1 LLAVALARGVVERL
15 PVSRADAFAF
25 GPALIVRPA
34 LIARPS
40 QPRVELVLDRA
51 LDDQPRSEPGQPD
64 NDSRGFSPTT
74 TASNRSICAS
84 ISADGGTVRL
94 TA

>member
-51 LDDQPRSEPGQPD
+51 LDDQPRSEPGQPRQRLALVLTD
-64 NDSRGFSPTT
+64 HDSQQPVDLRFDL
-74 TASNRSICAS
+74 R
-84 ISADGGTVRL
+84 RRR
-94 TA
+94 